1 MNLIIEP
8 GFAAGTVTAPPSKSM
23 AHRQLICA
31 ALSRRPCRVENLAW
45 SEDILATVDCLRA
58 MGAHLSCEGDAV
70 EVDGSDLLTGAG
82 PLTLPCRSSG
92 STLRFLI
99 PLALTTSRPVTFTGT
114 ERLFS
119 RPLEIYEK
127 LCSRQKLRFELGAD
141 RLTVEGRLRPGEY
154 EIPGDVSSQFATGLL
169 LALPLLQEPS
179 ELRLLPPVESRPYVS
194 MTLAVLR
201 DFGIRIVSIGEDR
214 FHIPGKQKL
223 RPHRVK
229 VEGDWSNGAFLEALN
244 TLGSRVKIKGLI
256 DTSTQGD
263 KVCREWFRKLAKGK
277 AEFSLSDNPDLAP
290 ILMTLAAALHGGVF
304 TGTARLRQKES
315 DRGRAMAQELGK
327 FGAEVLAE
335 EDHIWV
341 ADSRLHRPAEPLDSH
356 GDHRIAMAL
365 SVLCTLYGGTVCGAE
380 AVRKSWPNFFEV
392 LKELG
397 LSVEPEKPEET
408 DEPGV

>member
-8 GFAAGTVTAPPSKSM
+8 GFAAGTVNAPPSKSM

-31 ALSRRPCRVENLAW
+31 ALSRRACRVENLAW
-45 SEDILATVDCLRA
+45 SEDVLATVDCLRA
-58 MGAHLSCEGDAV
+58 MGAHVDCRETSA
-70 EVDGSDLLTGAG
+70 EVDGSELLSGDG

-99 PLALTTSRPVTFTGT
+99 PLALTTGRPVTFTGT
-114 ERLFS
+114 ERLFA
-119 RPLEIYEK
+119 RPLEVYEK
-127 LCSRQKLRFELGAD
+127 LCRRQKLRFELGETG
-141 RLTVEGRLRPGEY
+141 LTVEGRLRPGEY
-154 EIPGDVSSQFATGLL
+154 EIPGDVSSQFVTGLL
-169 LALPLLQEPS
+169 LALPLLEEPS
-179 ELRLLPPVESRPYVS
+179 ELRLLPPIESRPYVS

-229 VEGDWSNGAFLEALN
+229 VEGDWSNAAFLEALN
-244 TLGSRVKIKGLI
+244 TLGSRVKIKGLS

-263 KVCREWFRKLAKGK
+263 KICKDWFKRLARGK
-277 AEFSLSDNPDLAP
+277 AELCLTDNPDLAP

-304 TGTARLRQKES
+304 TGTARLKQKES
-315 DRGRAMAQELGK
+315 DRGEAMAKELEK
-327 FGAEVLAE
+327 FGAEVLVDE
-335 EDHIWV
+335 ERIWV
-341 ADSRLHRPAEPLDSH
+341 ADSRLRRPAEALDAH

-365 SVLCTLYGGTVCGAE
+365 AVLCTLYGGTLCGAE
-380 AVRKSWPNFFEV
+380 AVEKSWPDFFDV

-397 LSVEPEKPEET
+397 LSVEPEKTEEA